1 MHFVPYLLLFLL
13 KPKKTNL
20 TFISSPSPISFL
32 GLYSLYLIL
41 TYPTQTQSPLTVDPL
56 KSQPIQANYPMLLL
70 TSHNC

>member
-13 KPKKTNL
+13 KPNKTNL

-32 GLYSLYLIL
+32 GLYSFYLML
-41 TYPTQTQSPLTVDPL
+41 TYPTQTQSPLIVDPL
-56 KSQPIQANYPMLLL
+56 KSQPIQENYPMLLL